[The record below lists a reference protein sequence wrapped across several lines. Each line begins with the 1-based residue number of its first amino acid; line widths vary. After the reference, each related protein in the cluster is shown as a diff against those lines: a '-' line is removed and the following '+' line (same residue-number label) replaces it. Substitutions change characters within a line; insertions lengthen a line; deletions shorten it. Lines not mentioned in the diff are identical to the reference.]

1 MSERQVRVGNII
13 QECAARF
20 IQQEANTNPLITV
33 TRVDVSPDLKRA
45 IIFFT
50 TIPDGREAD
59 ALIFL
64 KRSATEM
71 RRFLKE
77 NARLKRIPNLEFFL
91 DAGERH
97 RQHIDDV
104 MREIEK
110 SNERV
115 KTEPE

>member
-1 MSERQVRVGNII
+1 MSERQARVANII

-20 IQQEANTNPLITV
+20 VQQEANTDPLITI
-33 TRVDVSPDLKRA
+33 TRVDISPDLKRA

-50 TIPDGREAD
+50 TIPDGKED
-59 ALIFL
+59 VALIFL
-64 KRSATEM
+64 KRSGTEM
-71 RRFLKE
+71 RQFLKE
-77 NARLKRIPNLEFFL
+77 NARLKRIPNLDFML

-110 SNERV
+110 SNQR
-115 KTEPE
+115 TETE

>member
-1 MSERQVRVGNII
+1 MSERQGRVGNII

-33 TRVDVSPDLKRA
+33 TRVDISPDLKRA

-50 TIPDGREAD
+50 TIPD

-71 RRFLKE
+71 RRYLKE
-77 NARLKRIPNLEFFL
+77 HARLKRIPNLEFFL

-97 RQHIDDV
+97 RQHIDEV

-110 SNERV
+110 SNERI
-115 KTEPE
+115 KPE